1 MRCERGGA
9 RGVAGSVPC
18 GFSGNLPGQSR
29 ERNPDSV
36 YIRDSIGDRDAH
48 ARCSRRRHA
57 CTRHRRCD
65 GGDRRR
71 RIADGGSGYV
81 RSSRRIVHPQ
91 AWPMG
96 RAAAGSTGGIREPE
110 RRCESGCYGC
120 GRRHDASRGGGSDAI
135 STDGSGGHRCQ
146 SRRRQSRRVSA
157 VGQWRG
163 DKRGRTACDG
173 DGWRRAARDCGA
185 AVGCADAE
193 PGGAHPARRR
203 RAPDGADVGI
213 NAGRRRNSVGLVFN
227 PGFLKRRRRGAR
239 S

>member
-1 MRCERGGA
+1 MRCERGGVSS
-9 RGVAGSVPC
+9 VAGGVP
-18 GFSGNLPGQSR
+18 GDLPRQSR

-36 YIRDSIGDRDAH
+36 YIRDRIGDRDAH
-48 ARCSRRRHA
+48 AHCSRRRHA
-57 CTRHRRCD
+57 STRHRRCD

-71 RIADGGSGYV
+71 RIADGGGDG
-81 RSSRRIVHPQ
+81 RSTRRIVHPQ
-91 AWPMG
+91 ARSIG
-96 RAAAGSTGGIREPE
+96 RAAAGSTGSIREPE
-110 RRCESGCYGC
+110 RSRESGSDPVGTDGSG
-120 GRRHDASRGGGSDAI
+120 GRR
-135 STDGSGGHRCQ
+135 GSGGHRCQ

-163 DKRGRTACDG
+163 DKRGRTACG
-173 DGWRRAARDCGA
+173 GWRRAARDCGA

-213 NAGRRRNSVGLVFN
+213 HAGRGRNSVGLVFN
-227 PGFLKRRRRGAR
+227 PGFLKRGRRGAR